1 MKLSAET
8 LNYHHLL
15 YFWVVARE
23 GGLVPAGKVLRLSHP
38 TLSAQ
43 IHALEDQLGEKLFS
57 KVGRKLVLTDVGRVT
72 LRYAEE
78 MFGLGREL
86 VEVVQGKSSGRLLRL
101 DVGVLDV
108 LPKLAIRRLLE
119 PALRLPEPVRLV
131 CHEGGFDRLLAD
143 LSEHALDIVVADSPV
158 PSGASVRAHHH
169 LLGEC
174 GVSFFAAPALARAYR
189 SGFPGSLG
197 AAPVLLPAESL
208 SLRRSLNQWFDKHGI
223 APRIVAEFEDSALL
237 EVFGAEGVGVF
248 PAPAA
253 VEKEVE
259 ARYGV
264 ACLGR
269 ADGVV
274 ERFYAIS
281 VERRLK
287 NPAVL
292 AILHAAH
299 HHVFAS

>member
-1 MKLSAET
+1 MTLSAES

-23 GGLVPAGKVLRLSHP
+23 GGLVPAGRVLRLSHP

-43 IHALEDQLGEKLFS
+43 IHALEDRLGEKLFTR
-57 KVGRKLVLTDVGRVT
+57 VGRRLVLTDVGRVT

-78 MFGLGREL
+78 IFGLGREL
-86 VEVVQGKSSGRLLRL
+86 VEVVQGRSSGTPVRL

-108 LPKLAIRRLLE
+108 LPKLAVRRLLE
-119 PALRLPEPVRLV
+119 PALKLAEPVRLV
-131 CHEGGFDRLLAD
+131 CHEGGFERLLAA
-143 LSEHALDIVVADSPV
+143 LAEHALDLVVADSPV
-158 PSGASVRAHHH
+158 PSGAAVKAHHH

-174 GVSFFAAPALARAYR
+174 GVSFFATPSLASAHRR
-189 SGFPGSLG
+189 GFPGSLS
-197 AAPVLLPAESL
+197 AAPLLLPTESL
-208 SLRRSLNQWFDKHGI
+208 NLRRSLNQWFDKHGI
-223 APRIVAEFEDSALL
+223 RQRVVAEFEDSALL

-248 PAPAA
+248 PAPTA

-259 ARYGV
+259 TRYGV
-264 ACLGR
+264 VCLGR

-281 VERRLK
+281 AERRLK

-292 AILHAAH
+292 AISHAAH